1 MIAEMQR
8 QDALIMK
15 ISVEKSDNVLSTAEG
30 KII

>member
-15 ISVEKSDNVLSTAEG
+15 ISAEKTDNVLSTAEG